1 MGVNMRRK
9 TLDMLLIYTGA
20 LLTVVLLAAGSLLMW
35 GYTFTSSNV
44 HNQLAD
50 QKIFFPAKGSP
61 GLKSPLIGPFLDKY
75 AGQQMVNGAQAEAWA
90 DHYIAVHLQGI
101 GGGLT
106 YAELSA
112 KSMAD
117 PTNTVLAG
125 EVQTVFQG
133 ETLRG
138 MLLNAYAFGT
148 MGMVALYSSIATWFL
163 ALVMLI
169 LTLFGVRHYRQT
181 DPEVVV

>member
-1 MGVNMRRK
+1 MGVKMRRK

-20 LLTVVLLAAGSLLMW
+20 LLTVVLVCAGSLLMW

-90 DHYIAVHLQGI
+90 DHYIAVHLKGI

-125 EVQTVFQG
+125 EVQTVFRG

-148 MGMVALYSSIATWFL
+148 MGMVALYSAIATWLL

-181 DPEVVV
+181 DSEVVV

>member
-1 MGVNMRRK
+1 M
-9 TLDMLLIYTGA
+9 
-20 LLTVVLLAAGSLLMW
+20 
-35 GYTFTSSNV
+35 
-44 HNQLAD
+44 
-50 QKIFFPAKGSP
+50 
-61 GLKSPLIGPFLDKY
+61 IGPFLDKY

-90 DHYIAVHLQGI
+90 DHYIAVHLKGI

-117 PTNTVLAG
+117 PPNTVLAG
-125 EVQTVFQG
+125 EVQTVFRG

-148 MGMVALYSSIATWFL
+148 MGMVALYSAIATWLL

-181 DPEVVV
+181 DSEVVV